1 MSDTVQSQLLIKAG
15 TLSFEKS
22 MEKMYNK
29 ENSSHKPIYSLRG
42 FKIRWCK
49 KTKLTQAQRQNIKND
64 LHNLSDRIMKVM
76 NGTKEEDS
84 RKEIAEMRF
93 PLPSIPHLK
102 VYLTIEYCNNA
113 WHIFIETYSDCI
125 GEIVSEGRPF
135 IQMLKKEEV
144 EEETL

>member
-1 MSDTVQSQLLIKAG
+1 MGKMS
-15 TLSFEKS
+15 
-22 MEKMYNK
+22 NK
-29 ENSSHKPIYSLRG
+29 QDSSHKPIYSLRG

-49 KTKLTQAQRQNIKND
+49 EAKLSQTEKQKIKKD
-64 LHNLSDRIMKVM
+64 LHHMSEKIMKVM

-84 RKEIAEMRF
+84 RREVGEMRF
-93 PLPSIPHLK
+93 RLSSFPHSK

-113 WHIFIETYSDCI
+113 WHIFMETFSDCI
-125 GEIVSEGRPF
+125 GEIVCEGGSF